1 MAGALEFVLT
11 MISFG
16 YRFGSETAALAGPD
30 GVAGLS
36 TAPLPKALTKV

>member
-11 MISFG
+11 AISFKYLFVSG
-16 YRFGSETAALAGPD
+16 ATVSADPNK
-30 GVAGLS
+30 VAGLS